1 MSKWAYGSLTKGNVG
16 NSSKECNGLEKSI
29 ILKIFPWFSVCLSNS
44 SSSRHQRFSNIC
56 YILDGFPHQAASSL
70 LAYSTLPF
78 SIRCFE
84 FVLQFRTIDFVFLVS
99 SSIIVKMGCSAARA
113 IMVQWWTFHYNVASI
128 RGVNSILF
136 YLLLLS
142 TDLQFVVTI
151 YLQLT
156 KSHSYLCRFLFMFW
170 TLNVWKNSVIC
181 WVFTLVY
188 LQSVWLRLLTIT
200 YCLYLKLSYSET
212 NPSII
217 SWYLRK
223 IA

>member
-1 MSKWAYGSLTKGNVG
+1 MDSPIKLPVVFWLTRP
-16 NSSKECNGLEKSI
+16 S
-29 ILKIFPWFSVCLSNS
+29 
-44 SSSRHQRFSNIC
+44 
-56 YILDGFPHQAASSL
+56 
-70 LAYSTLPF
+70 PF

-200 YCLYLKLSYSET
+200 YCLILMPQTVLFRDKAINYFL
-212 NPSII
+212 I
-217 SWYLRK
+217 S
-223 IA
+223 

>member
-1 MSKWAYGSLTKGNVG
+1 MGHWQREMWETAQKNAMAWK
-16 NSSKECNGLEKSI
+16 KSI
-29 ILKIFPWFSVCLSNS
+29 ILKIFPWFSVCLSN

-170 TLNVWKNSVIC
+170 TLNVWKNSVI
-181 WVFTLVY
+181 Y
-188 LQSVWLRLLTIT
+188 LAWSSPFLTN
-200 YCLYLKLSYSET
+200 L
-212 NPSII
+212 
-217 SWYLRK
+217 W
-223 IA
+223 